1 MVHRRALTE
10 HALRGNTQLR
20 DGTASTVHG
29 LGITR
34 LLGEGD
40 RFVQIRANAGV
51 RTEIRVD
58 HLTRLGHGDIERL
71 GQAVCLLAVHDAEV
85 HRLGAAAQLW
95 GDLVH
100 GDAENARRRLG
111 VEVLALVE
119 GAHQVFVA
127 REVRQQPELDLR
139 VVDRHEHR
147 PLLDREGALDRMA
160 QLGAG
165 GDVLQVGT

>member
-1 MVHRRALTE
+1 MHLQDHLGRKALGAQALGDTHHGDLDDIGSRPLHGMVHRRALAE
-10 HALRGNTQLR
+10 HALRGDAQLR
-20 DGTASTVHG
+20 DRAASAIHG
-29 LGITR
+29 LGIAR
-34 LLGEGD
+34 LLGESHGL
-40 RFVQIRANAGV
+40 VQIRAHTGV

-85 HRLGAAAQLW
+85 HRLGSTAQLW

-119 GAHQVFVA
+119 GAHQVFVSG
-127 REVRQQPELDLR
+127 EVRQ
-139 VVDRHEHR
+139 
-147 PLLDREGALDRMA
+147 
-160 QLGAG
+160 
-165 GDVLQVGT
+165 